1 MQTGAC
7 PGGPAG
13 PADLET
19 CEARVHTQGEQRHV
33 VEMQPEHV
41 GSGGPWA
48 ASPAL
53 GLHPVI
59 CGPVSALGHREG
71 IFHVGVS
78 FLLPGQ
84 KVEVRVPSLLL
95 LFFQYLWLKIIL
107 EPKWHIL
114 G

>member
-1 MQTGAC
+1 MRVKLTQTDEQEDSVQTGAC

-19 CEARVHTQGEQRHV
+19 CETRGHTQGEQRHV

-59 CGPVSALGHREG
+59 CGPQCLPLGIVRA
-71 IFHVGVS
+71 S
-78 FLLPGQ
+78 FTWGF
-84 KVEVRVPSLLL
+84 PSCSRDRR
-95 LFFQYLWLKIIL
+95 
-107 EPKWHIL
+107 
-114 G
+114 